1 MALPPTY
8 YDFVRKLRPTLVEMG
23 EQDAADLLSGP
34 NPPQAI
40 HSVDDYDSRFPQ
52 YIERLNAEI
61 LAHGLGNPDAER
73 PRYRDERESE

>member
-8 YDFVRKLRPTLVEMG
+8 YDFVRKLRPALVEKG
-23 EQDAADLLSGP
+23 EQDAAELLSGA

-61 LAHGLGNPDAER
+61 LG
-73 PRYRDERESE
+73 

>member
-8 YDFVRKLRPTLVEMG
+8 YDFVRKLRPSLVEMA

-40 HSVDDYDSRFPQ
+40 HR
-52 YIERLNAEI
+52 RCRHEI
-61 LAHGLGNPDAER
+61 ANQRVRQRICTAATKEAKFFA
-73 PRYRDERESE
+73 